1 MKNYICKGCG
11 EEINPYFNSTCSYCG
26 TENPVMTKPKM
37 PKIESAYGESPLAEL
52 YKYYQR
58 NKRIFSSY
66 LMNEGKDEEKKKP
79 NFPKEI
85 GGLHASKIWIDEASG
100 FDDCMG
106 KTLFVKCPKCGKK
119 QLFCDNIFYYRCMN
133 CYEMYTKEQYYKEA
147 KLPVEELYVDY
158 FVDCPEC
165 GNRIRVDEAI
175 VRSTIWIT
183 KCRCGHEF
191 RTETELF
198 KRSKQKEKKM
208 LKVISDVYE
217 KTSDAVLVEK
227 HFGICH
233 GVFNDSNPMDAILIN
248 GFKEEILKKAKELEK
263 AENDKKV

>member
-37 PKIESAYGESPLAEL
+37 PKIESAYGESPLVEL
-52 YKYYQR
+52 YKYYQM
-58 NKRIFSSY
+58 NKRIFLSY

-85 GGLHASKIWIDEASG
+85 GGLHASDIWIDE
-100 FDDCMG
+100 FI
-106 KTLFVKCPKCGKK
+106 KFEYFNKIKPKE
-119 QLFCDNIFYYRCMN
+119 N
-133 CYEMYTKEQYYKEA
+133 
-147 KLPVEELYVDY
+147 
-158 FVDCPEC
+158 
-165 GNRIRVDEAI
+165 
-175 VRSTIWIT
+175 
-183 KCRCGHEF
+183 
-191 RTETELF
+191 
-198 KRSKQKEKKM
+198 KM

-227 HFGICH
+227 YFGNYFCGDSPMH
-233 GVFNDSNPMDAILIN
+233 GVLMASL
-248 GFKEEILKKAKELEK
+248 KKEILEKAKELEK